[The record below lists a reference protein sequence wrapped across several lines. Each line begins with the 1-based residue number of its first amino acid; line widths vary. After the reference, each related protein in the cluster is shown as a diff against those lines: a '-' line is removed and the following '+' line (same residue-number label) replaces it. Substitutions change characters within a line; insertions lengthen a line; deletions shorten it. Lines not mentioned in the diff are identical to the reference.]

1 MSKKLWQ
8 PSLLEKRN
16 SNLFAFENYI
26 LKKLKIKF
34 NGNYKNLLNWSIKN
48 SPEFWSRFWDFTKI
62 KGTKSKQKIRKSK
75 IFYKNLFLPGSKL
88 NFGEN
93 LLSKNNQEK
102 AVTFIS
108 ENGYREERSWRQLN
122 LNTCKI
128 LKFLRKINIK
138 KGDRVAAYMPNTIET
153 VEAFIATTSLGSIW
167 SSCSPDF
174 GSKGVIERF
183 SQINPKVL
191 FITDQYFYNGK
202 KIDVLK
208 KLPEILKS
216 IPSIKSV
223 VISNYPGK
231 KFIKNKNKNKLKKI
245 NLFKWNKL
253 IQTND
258 EKINFKRFDFETEL
272 VILYSSGTTGKPKC
286 ICHRSGG
293 VLIQHMKEHQLHC
306 NIKEND
312 NVFYFT
318 TCGWMMWNWLV
329 SSLASKAS
337 IVLFDGSPMFKSSDL
352 LLKIAQREKIT
363 LFGISAKYVDALR
376 KFKPKLKYKFK
387 LNKLRTIC
395 STGSPLSEESFK
407 YVYKHI
413 KKNVHLSSISGGT
426 DIVSCFVLGNLY
438 QPVNIGEIQNNG
450 LALDVDVLSDKGKS
464 LKNSKGELV
473 CKNPFPSM
481 PLKFWNDKNDIK
493 FKNAYFNRFKNI
505 WHHGDYAEIKNN
517 GGYIIHGRSDTTLN
531 PGGVRLG
538 TAEIYSEVEKFKE
551 IKESIVVGQSWDNDV
566 RILLFIVMSKNY
578 LLTAKLINKIKLQI
592 KKNVSPRHVPNKIIV
607 VKDIPRTKSGKIV
620 ELAVKSK
627 IEGSEIKNIEALA
640 NPEALEQFNNLKEL
654 SN

>member
-8 PSLLEKRN
+8 PSLIVKKN

-26 LKKLKIKF
+26 SKKLKIKF
-34 NGNYKNLLNWSIKN
+34 NRNYKKLLNWSIKN
-48 SPEFWSRFWDFTKI
+48 SPEFWSRFWDFSKI
-62 KGTKSKQKIRKSK
+62 KGIKSNKNFRKSK
-75 IFYKNLFLPGSKL
+75 TFYKNLFLPGSRL

-93 LLSKNNQEK
+93 LLSKNNNEK

-108 ENGYREERSWRQLN
+108 ENGFREERSWRQLN
-122 LNTCKI
+122 LNTNKI
-128 LKFLRKINIK
+128 SKFLKKINIK

-153 VEAFIATTSLGSIW
+153 VEAFIATTSLGGIW

-202 KIDVLK
+202 KIDILNR
-208 KLPEILKS
+208 LPEILKL

-231 KFIKNKNKNKLKKI
+231 KFIKNKYKFKKI
-245 NLFKWNKL
+245 NLFKWNEL
-253 IQTND
+253 MQTNA
-258 EKINFKRFDFETEL
+258 EKIDFKRFDFETEL
-272 VILYSSGTTGKPKC
+272 AILYSSGTTGKPKC

-493 FKNAYFNRFKNI
+493 LKSAYFNRFKNI
-505 WHHGDYAEIKNN
+505 WHHGDYAEIKNS

-566 RILLFIVMSKNY
+566 RIVLFIVMSKNY
-578 LLTAKLINKIKLQI
+578 SLTAELINKIKLQI
-592 KKNVSPRHVPNKIIV
+592 KKNASPRHVPSKIIV

-627 IEGSEIKNIEALA
+627 IEGSQIKNIEALA